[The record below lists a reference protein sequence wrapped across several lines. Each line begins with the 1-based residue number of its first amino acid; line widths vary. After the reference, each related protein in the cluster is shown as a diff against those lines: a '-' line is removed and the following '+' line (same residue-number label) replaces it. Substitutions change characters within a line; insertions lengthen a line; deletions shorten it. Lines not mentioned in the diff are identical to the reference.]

1 MTVDLN
7 ICKMGKKNGLRIISN
22 AEQCSSEFYIQ
33 FAEENINIALSQIRV
48 YKTNPENNFLIN
60 NDGRKQYEKN
70 KKMTVYVRETSPPN
84 HNTRIWKSNIL
95 IFIQHH
101 FSLLSSLQNRKY
113 VSGLSSYLVPPGR
126 TLLPGR
132 TLSPF
137 FTSAYI
143 DQNLFLPPPLE
154 S

>member
-22 AEQCSSEFYIQ
+22 AEQRSSEFYIQ

-70 KKMTVYVRETSPPN
+70 EKMTVYIRETSPPN

-95 IFIQHH
+95 IFIQNH
-101 FSLLSSLQNRKY
+101 FSLLII
-113 VSGLSSYLVPPGR
+113 
-126 TLLPGR
+126 
-132 TLSPF
+132 
-137 FTSAYI
+137 FTK
-143 DQNLFLPPPLE
+143 
-154 S
+154 